1 MCSLCTKYKRILL
14 LVPTSL
20 ERCFNLGPLPGCQLP
35 WGCLWAAASEGG
47 AFSDHSQLCNCK
59 EALFQV
65 PPPSRVD
72 AISFYPSLLQTPQA
86 HIKSL
91 VLPLAAGFFQ
101 ERGST
106 LQALDLF
113 PPPPTSST
121 VSKVADREARKEAWG
136 QMEGMGLGS
145 GNEEQECGQQ
155 HYRHEAGAPWLGAKR
170 PGNSRPEAKDPFLL
184 CLGT

>member
-1 MCSLCTKYKRILL
+1 MFQLGTPSRTPAVSCPEAACGQQLQREGPSQTTVSYATSKR
-14 LVPTSL
+14 PYSK
-20 ERCFNLGPLPGCQLP
+20 FPLPAE
-35 WGCLWAAASEGG
+35 WT
-47 AFSDHSQLCNCK
+47 
-59 EALFQV
+59 
-65 PPPSRVD
+65 

-113 PPPPTSST
+113 PPPPTSSKL
-121 VSKVADREARKEAWG
+121 SKVADREVRKEAWG
-136 QMEGMGLGS
+136 QVEGMGLGS

-155 HYRHEAGAPWLGAKR
+155 HYRHEAGAPWWGAKR
-170 PGNSRPEAKDPFLL
+170 PENSRPEAKDPFLL